1 MSAHPSFS
9 SNPDQ
14 SPHKY
19 FKNLLLKFKKEI
31 KKNTEKTYLEEK
43 MEDLINAAKQMIYI
57 DSPKNSIF
65 HKPETQKAIEKV
77 AALIENATPD
87 RDYRRE
93 VPTSGKSH
101 FAEKNLTKRGRA

>member
-77 AALIENATPD
+77 FSEFDRYIREDISNQDLLDSIEILEELIDE
-87 RDYRRE
+87 YE
-93 VPTSGKSH
+93 IY
-101 FAEKNLTKRGRA
+101 